1 MKSVCLHHHPHLSIH
16 MQYKTQTNYN
26 SRQTL
31 INERHIPFILKKYEL
46 LLNLSVNHKLA
57 KIIIIYTYINKYNVM
72 RLLHLIDETQH
83 LDMILNMTHKL
94 LEWLK
99 RISSLPTVKIDKNF
113 YACKQ
118 MLKHILT

>member
-16 MQYKTQTNYN
+16 MQYTRQSNYN

-31 INERHIPFILKKYEL
+31 IHETHIPFILKKYESL
-46 LLNLSVNHKLA
+46 FNLSVNHKLA
-57 KIIIIYTYINKYNVM
+57 KIIIIYTYINKNNVM
-72 RLLHLIDETQH
+72 RLLNLIDEPQH
-83 LDMILNMTHKL
+83 LDMILNMTHNL
-94 LEWLK
+94 FEWLK

-118 MLKHILT
+118 MLKYILT